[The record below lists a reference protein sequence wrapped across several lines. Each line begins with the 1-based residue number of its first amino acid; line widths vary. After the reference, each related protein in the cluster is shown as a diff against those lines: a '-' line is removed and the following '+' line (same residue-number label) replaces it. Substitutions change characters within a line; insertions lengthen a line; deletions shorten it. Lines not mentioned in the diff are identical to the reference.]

1 MEGSSVEIQWSF
13 VKLTMAGEYL
23 DPEEVTA
30 ILGIEPDSRAK
41 RGESHPHFRN
51 TPKQGFWSL
60 TCDQV
65 TSGYEMQMKAM
76 LERIT
81 PSKERLER
89 LLREDTSV
97 TSAHLV
103 IVCQAA
109 QWLASVGLCLPSDL
123 VSEFSSMGIDIAVT
137 IYMPFD
143 DDDSDDAMCA
153 DGAPTCDSGCDRH

>member
-1 MEGSSVEIQWSF
+1 MEIRWSF
-13 VKLTMAGEYL
+13 VKLSMCGEYL
-23 DPEEVTA
+23 DPEKVTA

-41 RGESHPHFRN
+41 RGEPHPHFRD
-51 TPKQGFWSL
+51 TPKQGLWSL
-60 TCDQV
+60 TCDQA
-65 TSGYEMQMKAM
+65 TPGYEMQMKAM

-89 LLREDTSV
+89 LLREDRSV
-97 TSAHLV
+97 TSADLT

-109 QWLASVGLCLPSDL
+109 QWLPGVGLLLPSGL

-143 DDDSDDAMCA
+143 DGDADEEMCV
-153 DGAPTCDSGCDRH
+153 DGAPTCESLRDR